1 MITEIK
7 GSALPLEAN
16 MMYRCCDCGNLFEEG
31 EQAVWYE
38 NQGECHGVT
47 AMERFSG
54 CPICHGDYEEV
65 HQCKECGDWHSD
77 DELYEGWCEKCLR
90 ETINY
95 DTFFEYCEANKD
107 EQYLDTFVMYYILN
121 CEYVPKYSSDEF
133 HELMIDTYKK
143 NVAKSEEYERILR
156 RKEVDCLLDMCIR
169 FIMDDDGYSGREN
182 YADWLNNR
190 KVVK

>member
-7 GSALPLEAN
+7 GSGLPLEAN
-16 MMYRCCDCGNLFEEG
+16 IMMFKCCECGHLFEEG

-54 CPICHGDYEEV
+54 CPLCHGDYEEV
-65 HQCKECGDWHSD
+65 HQCKKCGDWHTD
-77 DELYEGWCEKCLR
+77 YELYEGWCEKCLR

-95 DTFFEYCEANKD
+95 STFFEYCEVHKE

-169 FIMDDDGYSGREN
+169 FVMDDDGYSGREN
-182 YADWLNNR
+182 YADWLNKR
-190 KVVK
+190 EVK

>member
-1 MITEIK
+1 
-7 GSALPLEAN
+7 
-16 MMYRCCDCGNLFEEG
+16 
-31 EQAVWYE
+31 
-38 NQGECHGVT
+38 
-47 AMERFSG
+47 MERFSG
-54 CPICHGDYEEV
+54 CPVCNGDYEEV
-65 HQCKECGDWHSD
+65 YQCDSCGDWHSE
-77 DELYEGWCEKCLR
+77 DELYDGWCETCLR

-107 EQYLDTFVMYYILN
+107 KQYLDTFVMYYVLN

-143 NVAKSEEYERILR
+143 NAAKSEEYKRILG

-182 YADWLNNR
+182 YADWLNKLER
-190 KVVK
+190 K